1 MNPVRV
7 AFFLIA
13 RVSGKPS
20 LRALSQEGMTLT
32 APLLEIRNLQTHY
45 FGPKGQIVRAVD
57 GIDLAIEENEVV
69 GLVGE
74 SGCGKSAT
82 GLSILRLTPPPGRI
96 VNGSIKFGGV
106 DLARAPEEEV
116 RKIRG
121 KEIAMVFQDPMTSL
135 NPSYTVRWQ
144 ISEAIHGHFKLKRN
158 ALEERVLALL
168 KAVGIGAPE
177 ERAREYPHRLSGGM
191 RQRVMIAMALA
202 CHPRLLIADEP
213 TTALD
218 VTVQAQILDLLRN
231 LQKEYRMSVLLISH
245 DLGIVSEMS
254 QRVTVMYAGQIVEEA
269 RVSTLFANPR
279 HPYTQ
284 ALLESI
290 PARHQPKAKLQV
302 IPGKVPDMVNLPPG
316 CRFHPRCASVGDE
329 CRRRVPE
336 LVRVGENHRVRCL
349 MAGGNK
355 GSMEGSIHVG
365 RG

>member
-1 MNPVRV
+1 
-7 AFFLIA
+7 
-13 RVSGKPS
+13 
-20 LRALSQEGMTLT
+20 MTLT
-32 APLLEIRNLQTHY
+32 APLLEVRNLQTHY
-45 FGPKGQIVRAVD
+45 FGPKDRIVRAVD
-57 GIDLAIEENEVV
+57 GVDLTIQENEVV

-96 VNGSIKFGGV
+96 VNGSIKFGKTDIV
-106 DLARAPEEEV
+106 RASEEEI

-135 NPSYTVRWQ
+135 NPSYNVRWQ
-144 ISEAIHGHFKLKRN
+144 ISEAIQAHMRLKPS
-158 ALEERVLALL
+158 AVDERVLTLL
-168 KAVGIGAPE
+168 RAVGIGAPE
-177 ERAREYPHRLSGGM
+177 ERVREYPHRLSGGM

-202 CHPRLLIADEP
+202 CHPKLLIADEP

-218 VTVQAQILDLLRN
+218 VTVQAQILDLLRD

-269 RVSTLFANPR
+269 PVSTLFSAPR

-290 PARHQPKAKLQV
+290 PARHQPKVKLQV
-302 IPGKVPDMVNLPPG
+302 IPGRVPDLVNLPPG
-316 CRFHPRCASVGDE
+316 CRFHPRCPSAGDE

-336 LVRVGENHRVRCL
+336 LAWVGEGHRVRCL
-349 MAGGNK
+349 MAAEDHAGIQ
-355 GSMEGSIHVG
+355 GSNHVG